1 VSPEASAVA
10 ETTFLENV
18 LRRDRRV
25 VIAALSVI
33 IVAGWAYVLSGAGM
47 GMSAFDMTSL
57 TRALGPSHDGTAD
70 MAAMA
75 TPAAWNA
82 GYAVLMATMWWVM
95 MIAMMLP
102 SAAPMILL
110 HAKVDRRQHLC
121 EGEAGG
127 VLSTGTFLLGYLLV
141 WGLFSVAAAGLQWAF
156 EGAGVLSPMTLNST
170 NAVFAGFILLFAG
183 IYQLTPIKRACLRHC
198 RGPISFLSRHWRPGA
213 RGAFVMGLHHGAY
226 CVGCCWGLM
235 AILFF
240 GGVMN
245 LYWVIGLAL
254 IVLMEKVMPLGAR
267 LSIVTGGLLVMWSAS
282 IFYRAVA

>member
-1 VSPEASAVA
+1 VA

-47 GMSAFDMTSL
+47 GMSAFDMTSI

-110 HAKVDRRQHLC
+110 HAKVDRRQHLR
-121 EGEAGG
+121 EGETGG

>member
-1 VSPEASAVA
+1 MA

-110 HAKVDRRQHLC
+110 HAKVDRRQHLR

>member
-1 VSPEASAVA
+1 VA

-110 HAKVDRRQHLC
+110 HAKVDRRQHLR

>member
-1 VSPEASAVA
+1 MA

-47 GMSAFDMTSL
+47 GMSAFDMTSI

-110 HAKVDRRQHLC
+110 HAKVDRRQHLR
-121 EGEAGG
+121 EGETGG

-226 CVGCCWGLM
+226 CIGCCWGLM

-240 GGVMN
+240 GGIMN